1 MTPFC
6 IIPNCGQPKSG
17 RSNKCNAHKL
27 ALRRHGHPLQ
37 SGIKVTE
44 YGPYRDAIRRLWD
57 ANEDAPLWQVMRAR
71 WGRCIDH
78 AKALTVHRDR
88 GGAYA
93 RHEVRAADALL
104 ALDCNVAF
112 QEVASTALALYVYA
126 ADRPHRFA
134 DDQALR
140 FQLVR
145 KVRALDELAV
155 GKTWNHKTRAM
166 HRVYQDM
173 PPRAVRVL
181 ADYLGAVFAEAGL
194 RLRDHAKAR
203 PKPRLEVTEAKLMAE
218 SVRSLR

>member
-1 MTPFC
+1 MNPFC
-6 IIPNCGQPKSG
+6 IIPSCGQPKSG

-27 ALRRHGHPLQ
+27 AHRRHGHPLQ
-37 SGIKVTE
+37 TSIKVTE
-44 YGPYRDAIRRLWD
+44 FGPYRDAIRRLWE
-57 ANEDAPLWQVMRAR
+57 ANEEASLWQVMHAR

-78 AKALTVHRDR
+78 AKALTAQRDR
-88 GGAYA
+88 GAAYV
-93 RHEVRAADALL
+93 RHAVRAADALL
-104 ALDCNVAF
+104 ALNGNVAF

-126 ADRPHRFA
+126 ADRPQRFR
-134 DDQALR
+134 DDHALR

-166 HRVYQDM
+166 HRVYRDM

-194 RLRDHAKAR
+194 LLRDHAKAR
-203 PKPRLEVTEAKLMAE
+203 PKPQLEVTEAKLMAD
-218 SVRSLR
+218 SVKALR